1 MSRDRCHGN
10 QLCGKLKIL
19 LMQKYLKGIR
29 QRIKVQFNVGRN
41 CRLCICRYTAQN
53 VRSFL
58 NSVFHLQSPGTFA
71 KILLF
76 FTSVFAILHSLT
88 VIKEAKNFRTNN
100 VRITGVFCY
109 ICLRIATKNLSSWT
123 DNYGRHDTFI
133 NRQFVIWK
141 LL

>member
-1 MSRDRCHGN
+1 MC
-10 QLCGKLKIL
+10 KLKIL
-19 LMQKYLKGIR
+19 LIQKYPKGIR
-29 QRIKVQFNVGRN
+29 QRIKVEFNVGRN

-88 VIKEAKNFRTNN
+88 VIKEAKTFRANN

-123 DNYGRHDTFI
+123 DIMDGMTPLLTDSLLFGNCYKCFT
-133 NRQFVIWK
+133 NRRTS
-141 LL
+141 